1 MQGILQQLNTNLMTP
16 KEKAKD
22 LVYKFYPSVQWK
34 LGQEDCLDR
43 AKRCALIAAK
53 EISDLIENMSWIKN
67 EEYFI
72 KANFWEDVQKE
83 IELL

>member
-1 MQGILQQLNTNLMTP
+1 MTP
-16 KEKAKD
+16 KDKAKD
-22 LVYKFYPSVQWK
+22 LFMDMKYHIPYVHDPTEPS
-34 LGQEDCLDR
+34 EDKI
-43 AKRCALIAAK
+43 AKECALIAAK

-83 IELL
+83 INRL